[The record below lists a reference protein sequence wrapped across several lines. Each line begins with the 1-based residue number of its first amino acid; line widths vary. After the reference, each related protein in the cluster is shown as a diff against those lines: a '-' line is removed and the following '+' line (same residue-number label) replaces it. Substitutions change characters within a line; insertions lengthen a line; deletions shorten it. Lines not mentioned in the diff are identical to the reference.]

1 MWSWVQLRIQLVIIN
16 LCAWIEMMMMVP
28 LSVIALLLKEGI
40 LVSLYLSCTILI
52 IIIGEGQNV
61 KEL

>member
-16 LCAWIEMMMMVP
+16 LCAWIEMMVP
-28 LSVIALLLKEGI
+28 HSVIALLLKEGI

>member
-1 MWSWVQLRIQLVIIN
+1 
-16 LCAWIEMMMMVP
+16 MMVP

>member
-16 LCAWIEMMMMVP
+16 LCAWIEMMVP